1 MMTVTE
7 AYAAMLRAAH
17 VSGITTVLLEAAEGR
32 VLRETVHAD
41 RPLPPYD
48 RVTVNGLAIAY
59 ESYTRG
65 QRVFGSGGI
74 QAAGMPRLQ
83 LANLADGLEVM
94 RGSVL
99 PDLTDTIVPFD
110 QLEVTEHEGFRR
122 FTITGE
128 IHPGQYIHRKGTDAH
143 PGKPLLEPGVRI
155 GPAEIGV
162 LAGTGKAEVK
172 VSDIPKVMLVA
183 TGNELVDVRETPEPH
198 QVRMSN
204 VHSLA
209 AGLRE
214 LGIPTDIVHLADEKP
229 RMAEELLPLLHR
241 CDVVICTGAVG
252 DGRYNHLPEVLE
264 EAGMEK
270 IVDGVGQK
278 PGKRILFGRLPGG
291 PVVFALPGNPQS
303 VMTNYARY
311 IRPWMEVCM
320 GLPAREPMMARL
332 SETLTFTHPLEYF
345 IPVKLY
351 VFRDAVVQ
359 ALPIPHQGSGDLTAL
374 TRADGF
380 MAFPSTSNVFEAG
393 NAFPVWIFRQNS
405 PI

>member
-1 MMTVTE
+1 MMTVSE
-7 AYAAMLRAAH
+7 AYAAMLRAAAGFG
-17 VSGITTVLLEAAEGR
+17 VTTVLLEAAEGR
-32 VLRETVHAD
+32 ILRETVHAD

-48 RVTVNGLAIAY
+48 RVTVNGLAIAF
-59 ESYTRG
+59 ESYGRG

-74 QAAGMPRLQ
+74 QAAGMPRQQ
-83 LANLADGLEVM
+83 LANLADGIEVM

-99 PDLTDTIVPFD
+99 PDLTDAIVPFD
-110 QLEVTEHEGFRR
+110 QLEVAEHEGFRR
-122 FTITGE
+122 FTVTGD
-128 IHPGQYIHRKGTDAH
+128 IRQGQHIHRKGTDAH
-143 PGKPLLEPGVRI
+143 AGKPLLEPGVRI

-172 VSDIPKVMLVA
+172 VSALPRVLLVA
-183 TGNELVDVRETPEPH
+183 TGNELVEVRETPEPH
-198 QVRMSN
+198 QVRLSN

-209 AGLRE
+209 AGLQE
-214 LGIPTDIVHLADEKP
+214 LRIPTDIVHLADEKP
-229 RMAEELLPLLHR
+229 RMADELLPLLHR
-241 CDVVICTGAVG
+241 CDVMICTGAVG
-252 DGRYNHLPEVLE
+252 DGRFNHLPEVLT

-311 IRPWMEVCM
+311 IRPWLEVCL
-320 GLPAREPMMARL
+320 GLPDREPVMARL
-332 SETLTFTHPLEYF
+332 SETLTFARPLEYF

-351 VFRDAVVQ
+351 ISREAVLQ
-359 ALPIPHQGSGDLTAL
+359 ALPIPHQGSGDLAAL

-380 MAFPSTSNVFEAG
+380 MSLPSVSNVFEAG
-393 NAFPVWIFRQNS
+393 NAYPVWIFRQNS

>member
-1 MMTVTE
+1 MMTVSE
-7 AYAAMLRAAH
+7 AYNAMLRTAAGFG
-17 VSGITTVLLEAAEGR
+17 VTTVLLEAAEGR

-41 RPLPPYD
+41 RPFPPYD
-48 RVTVNGLAIAY
+48 RVTVNGLAIAF
-59 ESYTRG
+59 ESYERG

-83 LANLADGLEVM
+83 LANLADGMEVM

-110 QLEVTEHEGFRR
+110 QLEVAEHEGFRR
-122 FTITGE
+122 FTV
-128 IHPGQYIHRKGTDAH
+128 PGNVQPGHHIHRKGADAH
-143 PGKPLLEPGVRI
+143 AGKPLLEPGVRI

-172 VSDIPKVMLVA
+172 VSALPKVLLVA
-183 TGNELVDVRETPEPH
+183 TGNELVEVRETPEPH

-204 VHSLA
+204 VYSLA

-214 LGIPTDIVHLADEKP
+214 MGIPADIVHLADEKP

-241 CDVVICTGAVG
+241 CDVLICTGAVG
-252 DGRYNHLPEVLE
+252 DGRFNHLPEVLA

-278 PGKRILFGRLPGG
+278 PGKKILFGRMSGG

-311 IRPWMEVCM
+311 IRPWLEVCL
-320 GLPAREPMMARL
+320 GLPDRKPVLAKL
-332 SETLTFTHPLEYF
+332 SETLTFARPLEYF

-351 VFRDAVVQ
+351 VSGEAVLQ
-359 ALPIPHQGSGDLTAL
+359 ALPIPHQGSGDLSAL
-374 TRADGF
+374 ALADGF
-380 MAFPSTSNVFEAG
+380 MALPSTSNVFEAG

-405 PI
+405 PF

>member
-1 MMTVTE
+1 MMTVSE
-7 AYAAMLRAAH
+7 AYAAMLRTAADFG
-17 VSGITTVLLEAAEGR
+17 VTTVLLEAAEGR

-41 RPLPPYD
+41 RPFPPYD

-59 ESYTRG
+59 ESYVRG

-83 LANLADGLEVM
+83 LANLADGMEVM

-99 PDLTDTIVPFD
+99 PDLTDTIIPFD
-110 QLEVTEHEGFRR
+110 QLEAAEHEGFRR
-122 FTITGE
+122 FTVSGDIL
-128 IHPGQYIHRKGTDAH
+128 PGQHIHRKGTDAH
-143 PGKPLLEPGVRI
+143 AGKPLLEPGARI

-172 VSDIPKVMLVA
+172 VSALPRVLLVA
-183 TGNELVDVRETPEPH
+183 TGNELVEVREKPEPH

-204 VHSLA
+204 VFSLA
-209 AGLRE
+209 AGLQDM
-214 LGIPTDIVHLADEKP
+214 GIRTDIVHLPDEKP

-241 CDVVICTGAVG
+241 CDVMICTGAVG
-252 DGRYNHLPEVLE
+252 DGQYNHLPEVLG
-264 EAGMEK
+264 EAGMER

-311 IRPWMEVCM
+311 IRPWLEVCL
-320 GLPAREPMMARL
+320 GLPERKPVMARL
-332 SETLTFTHPLEYF
+332 SETLTLSRPLEYF

-351 VFRDAVVQ
+351 LSDEAVLQ
-359 ALPIPHQGSGDLTAL
+359 AQPIPHHSSGNLAAL
-374 TRADGF
+374 ALADGF
-380 MAFPSTSNVFEAG
+380 LSLPSSSNVFEAG